1 MNDEEL
7 DGALEAAEQQPEIS
21 GATPGDGDPR
31 VDYYQGADGDWYW
44 RRWRS
49 SDEVADGAEGYSS
62 ENAVIEAARRE
73 NPGLPLRK
81 VEA

>member
-1 MNDEEL
+1 MNGEEEV
-7 DGALEAAEQQPEIS
+7 EAVGENTPPA
-21 GATPGDGDPR
+21 PGDGDPR
-31 VDYYQGADGDWYW
+31 VDYYEGRDGLWYW

-62 ENAVIEAARRE
+62 EEGVIEAATRE

-81 VEA
+81 VYP